1 MKKILSA
8 ILVFVI
14 SAYNLGTFAI
24 EPEKMIT
31 EAYYYSASL
40 YYCDAESHTV
50 VLKNVKPV
58 GKLDEANK
66 ATAEAAEY
74 VEIPIYS
81 NGRLQ
86 DGKVVP
92 MEDLN
97 IYADSDVMVAII
109 RNAAG
114 EMRVVAL
121 KFK

>member
-8 ILVFVI
+8 ILIFVI
-14 SAYNLGTFAI
+14 SAYSMGTFAI

-31 EAYYYSASL
+31 EAYYYSATL
-40 YYCDAESHTV
+40 YYCDAESQRV
-50 VLKNVKPV
+50 VLKNVKPM
-58 GKLDEANK
+58 GKLDELNK
-66 ATAEAAEY
+66 ATAESAEY
-74 VEIPIYS
+74 IEIPIYS

-86 DGKVVP
+86 DGKAVP

-97 IYADSDVMVAII
+97 IYADSEVMAAII
-109 RNAAG
+109 KNAAG